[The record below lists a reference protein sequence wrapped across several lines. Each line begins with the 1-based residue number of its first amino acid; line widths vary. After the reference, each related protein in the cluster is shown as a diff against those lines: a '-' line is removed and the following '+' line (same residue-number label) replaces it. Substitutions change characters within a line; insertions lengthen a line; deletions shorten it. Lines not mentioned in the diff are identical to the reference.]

1 MSDKEIFFESMRVA
15 AERLEQLVS
24 GPGGVMEMKQTI
36 SDKEEEISILNT
48 LITQAMF
55 LIKFG
60 DPEGAY
66 KLLEEARNDE
76 D

>member
-15 AERLEQLVS
+15 AERIEQLTS
-24 GPGGVMEMKQTI
+24 GPGGIMEMKQTI

-60 DPEGAY
+60 DPAGAY
-66 KLLEEARNDE
+66 KLLEGARNDE